1 MHRLTLVTL
10 VMVMLV
16 AASNG
21 GAALAASTRFAQVQT
36 APTVTVLP
44 TTATSHPWI
53 AWAPLS
59 NGYVEQEFRF
69 RGMAGIYAYTSAPP
83 PPWDLTLQDMQPYA
97 TRMLVRRPSDPAA
110 FNGTVV
116 VEWLNVTSGY
126 DIDPVWGTAAQ
137 YFLRSG
143 YAWVGVS
150 AQAAGVEA
158 LKKWDPQRYGDL
170 NIVDDGQSYDI
181 FTQAAQALRQ
191 PGSRILGDLQI
202 QQIIGT
208 GVSQSAMRL
217 VPYINALH
225 PLAHAYDGY
234 FVHSRGRGMPPIQ
247 GVGVFSDQEADPIS
261 ADVPTLVFQTEGD
274 LMAMDYAP
282 ARQPDTDMVRTWEL
296 AGAAHV
302 GRGAP
307 LDLAI
312 SAGVRARDTGF
323 AAGPGNPACQANP
336 FPSWPV
342 ANAAW
347 DHLRNWISEGTP
359 PPSAPLIQLTHTPTI
374 APIPPGDTNALIA
387 RDEMGN
393 ALGGLRTPAIDAP
406 VGAYY
411 GTNTCNP
418 AFLGFLSG
426 WYVPFDAATLAKL
439 YPTHEAYVARV
450 TASANKAVAD
460 GFMLQEDAQRLI
472 DEADASS
479 IGKLGATITP

>member
-1 MHRLTLVTL
+1 VNRFVLVS
-10 VMVMLV
+10 VIMVALV
-16 AASNG
+16 ATNTDG
-21 GAALAASTRFAQVQT
+21 VLAANPRFAQTPT
-36 APTVTVLP
+36 APTVTELP

-59 NGYVEQEFRF
+59 NGYVEQEFRL

-116 VEWLNVTSGY
+116 VEWLNVTNGY
-126 DIDPVWGTAAQ
+126 DIDPVWGTVAQ

-170 NIVDDGQSYDI
+170 NIVDDGQSYEI

-191 PGSRILGDLQI
+191 PGSRILGDLKI
-202 QQIIGT
+202 QQVIGT

-217 VPYINALH
+217 VPYINAFH
-225 PLAHAYDGY
+225 PLAHVYDGY
-234 FVHSRGRGMPPIQ
+234 FVQSRGRGMPPIS
-247 GVGVFSDQEADPIS
+247 GVGVFSDLEADPITS
-261 ADVPTLVFQTEGD
+261 DVPVMVFQTEGD

-282 ARQPDTDMVRTWEL
+282 ARQPDTDMLRTWEL
-296 AGAAHV
+296 AGASHV
-302 GRGAP
+302 GKGSP
-307 LDLAI
+307 LDVAL
-312 SAGVRARDTGF
+312 SGGVRSRDTGT
-323 AAGPGNPACQANP
+323 AAGLGNPACQPNP

-342 ANAAW
+342 ADAAW
-347 DHLRNWISEGTP
+347 DHLRTWISDGTP
-359 PPSAPLIQLTHTPTI
+359 PPTAPLIQLTRTPTV
-374 APIPPGDTNALIA
+374 ATIPPGDSNALVA
-387 RDEMGN
+387 RDDMGN
-393 ALGGLRTPAIDAP
+393 ALGGIRTPAIDAP
-406 VGAYY
+406 IGAYY

-426 WYVPFDAATLAKL
+426 WFVPFDSATLAKL
-439 YPTHEAYVARV
+439 YPTHDAYVARV
-450 TASANKAVAD
+450 TTSANKAVAD
-460 GFMLQEDAQRLI
+460 GFMLQDDAERLI
-472 DEADASS
+472 AEADASS
-479 IGKLGATITP
+479 IGKLGPTITP

>member
-1 MHRLTLVTL
+1 MNRFVFVSLMTV
-10 VMVMLV
+10 VLV
-16 AASNG
+16 AASSG
-21 GAALAASTRFAQVQT
+21 GTAVAASTHLAQVQA
-36 APTVTVLP
+36 APIVTELP
-44 TTATSHPWI
+44 TTAVSHPWI

-59 NGYVEQEFRF
+59 HGYVEREFRF
-69 RGMAGIYAYTSAPP
+69 RGIAGIYAYTSAPP
-83 PPWDLTLQDMQPYA
+83 PPWDVTLQEMQPYA

-110 FNGTVV
+110 FNGMVV

-126 DIDPVWGTAAQ
+126 DIDPVWSTVAE
-137 YFLRSG
+137 YFLGSG

-170 NIVDDGQSYDI
+170 NIADDGQSYEI

-191 PGSRILGDLQI
+191 PGSRILGGLPF

-217 VPYINALH
+217 VPYINAFH
-225 PLAHAYDGY
+225 PLAHVYDGY
-234 FVHSRGRGMPPIQ
+234 FVHSRGRGMPPIS
-247 GVGVFSDQEADPIS
+247 GVGVFSDLAADPITS
-261 ADVPTLVFQTEGD
+261 DVPTLVFQTEGD
-274 LMAMDYAP
+274 LMSMDYAP
-282 ARQPDTDMVRTWEL
+282 ARQPDTDMVRTWEV

-312 SAGVRARDTGF
+312 SGGVRARDTGT
-323 AAGPGNPACQANP
+323 AAGLGNPACQANP

-342 ANAAW
+342 ADAAW
-347 DHLRNWISEGTP
+347 DHLRTWISDGTP
-359 PPSAPLIQLTHTPTI
+359 PPSAPLIQLTHTPTV
-374 APIPPGDTNALIA
+374 AAIPPGDSNALVA

-393 ALGGLRTPAIDAP
+393 ALGGIRTPAIDAP

-439 YPTHEAYVARV
+439 YPTHDAYVARV

-460 GFMLQEDAQRLI
+460 GFMLQDDAQRLI
-472 DEADASS
+472 NEADASS
-479 IGKLGATITP
+479 IGKLGPTITP

>member
-1 MHRLTLVTL
+1 VHRLTLVTL
-10 VMVMLV
+10 VIVTLV

-21 GAALAASTRFAQVQT
+21 AAVSASPRLAQT
-36 APTVTVLP
+36 QTTPTVTELP

-69 RGMAGIYAYTSAPP
+69 RGMAGIYAYTLAPP
-83 PPWDLTLQDMQPYA
+83 PPWDLTLQDMEPYA

-126 DIDPVWGTAAQ
+126 DIDPVWGTVAQ

-170 NIVDDGQSYDI
+170 TIVDDGQSYEI
-181 FTQAAQALRQ
+181 FTQAALALRQ
-191 PGSRILGDLQI
+191 PGFRILGGLPV

-217 VPYINALH
+217 VPYINAFH
-225 PLAHAYDGY
+225 PSTHVYDGY

-247 GVGVFSDQEADPIS
+247 GVGVFSNLEADPITS
-261 ADVPTLVFQTEGD
+261 DVPTLVFQTEGD

-282 ARQPDTDMVRTWEL
+282 ARQPDSDMVRTWEL

-302 GRGAP
+302 GRGTP

-312 SAGVRARDTGF
+312 SGGVRSRDTGF
-323 AAGPGNPACQANP
+323 AAPPGNPACQANQ
-336 FPSWPV
+336 FPSWSV
-342 ANAAW
+342 ADAAW
-347 DHLRNWISEGTP
+347 DHLRTWISDGTP
-359 PPSAPLIQLTHTPTI
+359 PPSAPLIQLTRTPTV

-393 ALGGLRTPAIDAP
+393 ALGGIRTPAIDAP

-450 TASANKAVAD
+450 TASVNKAVAD
-460 GFMLQEDAQRLI
+460 GFMLQDDAQRLI
-472 DEADASS
+472 DEANASS